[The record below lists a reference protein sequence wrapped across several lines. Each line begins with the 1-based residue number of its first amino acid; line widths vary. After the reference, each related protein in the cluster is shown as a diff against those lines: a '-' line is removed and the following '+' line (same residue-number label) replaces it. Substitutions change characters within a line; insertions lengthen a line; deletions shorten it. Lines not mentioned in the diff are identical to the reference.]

1 MGYKYN
7 QKAGNW
13 EAFYCKRHPIT
24 KKPVNAR
31 RRALKSEAEA
41 KRAERELIA
50 QVERKLHEETTPN
63 WAVTLDRFLE
73 NCRDRG
79 LTEHT
84 IHDYE
89 TSLKAHTLDAWGSR
103 CIDEI
108 STPEVRE
115 LIKSRVGHRS
125 TSHQKNLRK
134 FINGVFEYALN
145 EGVLARNP
153 TPDMHFQTGEKVK
166 KVLTEDQVR
175 ILLEKAKSMDWEW
188 YPHWAMALYTGMR
201 SGELYA
207 LTWDKVN
214 LDDRLI
220 KVDSSWNNK
229 DGFKSTKSGDDRII
243 VIAPNLVSMLKQLK
257 LQNTDSHFVLPRIDK
272 WDKGEQARDL
282 RLFLKGIGLPA
293 IRFHDLRATWA
304 TILLSKGVEPIRVM
318 KMGGWKDMKTMM
330 IYVRTAGVDIKGMT
344 DCLDLHNPSTEAGQV
359 LKFEGRSNS

>member
-7 QKAGNW
+7 KEAGHW
-13 EAFYCKRHPIT
+13 EAYFCKRHPIT
-24 KKPVNAR
+24 RKPVNAR
-31 RRALKSEAEA
+31 KRGMKSEAEA

-50 QVERKLHEETTPN
+50 QVERKLHESIIPT
-63 WAVTLDRFLE
+63 WAATLDRFLE

-89 TSLKAHTLDAWGSR
+89 TSLKAHTLETWGNR

-108 STPEVRE
+108 TTAEVRE
-115 LIKSRVGHRS
+115 LIKARVGNRS
-125 TSHQKNLRK
+125 ASHQKNLRK
-134 FINGVFEYALN
+134 FIKAVFGYAVE
-145 EGVLARNP
+145 EGVMDRNP
-153 TPDMHFQTGEKVK
+153 TPTMHFQVGEKAK
-166 KVLTEDQVR
+166 KVLTEEQAR
-175 ILLEKAKSMDWEW
+175 TLLEKAKQMDWEW

-243 VIAPNLVSMLKQLK
+243 VIAQNVVPMLRQLK
-257 LQNTDSHFVLPRIDK
+257 LQQSDSAFVLPRMEK
-272 WDKGEQARDL
+272 WDKGEQAREL
-282 RLFLKGIGLPA
+282 RMFLKGIGLPI

-304 TILLSKGVEPIRVM
+304 TILLTKGVEPIRVM

-344 DCLDLHNPSTEAGQV
+344 DCLDLHNPATEPGQV
-359 LKFEGRSNS
+359 LKFEGRSNT